1 MLVYKHILYMTRLLF
16 CQGYPRFPLM
26 CSFFRKVSC
35 FRRHDGVSVFHLHE
49 VSKSITIMIC
59 KRLAGRRFT
68 FIILVVSC
76 FDFHSIDEHTSRSL
90 VEALLMIE
98 RVISLLESGNRGLKW
113 IMFESYKNHVPKKSS
128 NTTDTRRRLGGLSI
142 GAICRRCQRLDIY
155 TAAR

>member
-1 MLVYKHILYMTRLLF
+1 MTRLLF
-16 CQGYPRFPLM
+16 CHGTHIFLW
-26 CSFFRKVSC
+26 CVHFSRKVSC
-35 FRRHDGVSVFHLHE
+35 FRRHDVVSVFHLHE
-49 VSKSITIMIC
+49 VSKSISIMIC

-142 GAICRRCQRLDIY
+142 GAICRRFQRLDSY
-155 TAAR
+155 TSAR